1 MSHSLPLITSTELM
15 SPTLNILPPSLYISL
30 SLPLS
35 GSMSHK
41 GTPQFHLKWRWSH
54 FRKILETFSLH
65 TLHGYLSRQ
74 WEDSLPIIRNYSF
87 SAALWVCFADC
98 FRLLIDCTSCRSC
111 QLKARFLWKHF
122 SRCCTEHDLYPKIH
136 LSHQLKMLICMQ
148 ERVESSQS
156 WTFTLLTHMINE
168 WLLRQMHTLFKRWTH
183 RKSVRHL

>member
-1 MSHSLPLITSTELM
+1 M
-15 SPTLNILPPSLYISL
+15 SPTLNILPPSLHISL

-87 SAALWVCFADC
+87 SAALWVCFADF

-136 LSHQLKMLICMQ
+136 LSHQLKMFICMQ

-156 WTFTLLTHMINE
+156 WTFTLLTQMINE
-168 WLLRQMHTLFKRWTH
+168 WLLRQMHTLFKRWTQ

>member
-1 MSHSLPLITSTELM
+1 M

-41 GTPQFHLKWRWSH
+41 GTPQFHQKWRWSH

-65 TLHGYLSRQ
+65 TLRGYSSRQ

-111 QLKARFLWKHF
+111 QLKARLLWKHF

-136 LSHQLKMLICMQ
+136 LSHQCLSVCK
-148 ERVESSQS
+148 RESNPHSLELLHFWPRWLMNGCLDSHSVQ
-156 WTFTLLTHMINE
+156 TLDPTKVSLSFINE
-168 WLLRQMHTLFKRWTH
+168 PMWLHWLW
-183 RKSVRHL
+183 SWY